1 MHSITRSEEAMV
13 ATMQVLIADDAAHTR
28 SVLRAVLEDR
38 GIFRVVDEAAT
49 GREAIALAAVWQPDA
64 VVLDETMPELTGMEA
79 MPHIRSVAP
88 NTRIVIYSSHDG
100 AGGDDVGKGA
110 DALVDKSLDPAV
122 LVATMCH
129 VLGVDQRVGERR
141 RAGSTHP
148 DRDRRRC
155 DRRQLVLGVS

>member
-1 MHSITRSEEAMV
+1 MQIITSSEEAV
-13 ATMQVLIADDAAHTR
+13 VDTMQVLIADDAPHTR

-64 VVLDETMPELTGMEA
+64 VVLDESMPELTGMEA
-79 MPHIRSVAP
+79 MPLIRAVAP
-88 NTRIVIYSSHDG
+88 NSRIVIYSSHDP
-100 AGGDDVGKGA
+100 ASGDEVGRGA
-110 DALVDKSLDPAV
+110 DAMVDKTRDPAV
-122 LVATMCH
+122 LVATMCR

-141 RAGSTHP
+141 RPGSTHP

-155 DRRQLVLGVS
+155 DRRQLVV